1 MRSKRRMAWVG
12 AGGGGGGLV
21 VEEGEVGLIELP
33 EPNYTMA

>member
-1 MRSKRRMAWVG
+1 MQSNRRMAWVG

-33 EPNYTMA
+33 EPSYTTA